1 MLGVFLDFPNS
12 PEIPWHSGCI
22 HLLLASEMF
31 PAGRSHPYSCCS
43 PTAGDAQ
50 IQRSSIPPESRVL
63 PLPQDEVPGESP
75 WGLTL
80 GFLQNVQADDV
91 QGGMMQGA

>member
-22 HLLLASEMF
+22 HLLLALEMF
-31 PAGRSHPYSCCS
+31 PAERSHPYSCCS
-43 PTAGDAQ
+43 PTAGDAR
-50 IQRSSIPPESRVL
+50 IQRSSIHPESRVL

-75 WGLTL
+75 W
-80 GFLQNVQADDV
+80 V
-91 QGGMMQGA
+91 